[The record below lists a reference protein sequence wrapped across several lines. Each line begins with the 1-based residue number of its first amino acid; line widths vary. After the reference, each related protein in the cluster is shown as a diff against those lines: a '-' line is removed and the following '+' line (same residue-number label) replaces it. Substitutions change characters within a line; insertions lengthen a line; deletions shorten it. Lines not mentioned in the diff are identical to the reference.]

1 MKMHNTHTSEED
13 FCLFCSL
20 LYKRHLVTGV
30 GGNLSIRVGDR
41 IFMTPTGYSLRNLT
55 PNRLVTVNKKGRV
68 LGKGIPT
75 KDMDLHLGILGKRP
89 EINVVCHVHGAFI
102 ISASAL
108 MDPGHDTLPPVTP
121 GFVYFAYPLK
131 MISFAVP
138 GTKEFVNAAVEHF
151 VNPESRALLLQNH
164 GLVTVAENF
173 DTALNIAEEIDEAAR
188 VYVLTNGRAQC
199 VPVEDV
205 SNIRS
210 NRI

>member
-1 MKMHNTHTSEED
+1 MHNIHISKED

-20 LYKRHLVTGV
+20 LYERHLVTGV
-30 GGNLSIRVGDR
+30 GGNLSIRLGDR
-41 IFMTPTGYSLRNLT
+41 IFITPTGYSLRDLT
-55 PNRLVTVNKKGRV
+55 PDMVVTVNNKGRV
-68 LGKGIPT
+68 KDKGIPT

-108 MDPGHDTLPPVTP
+108 MDPGRDTLPPVTP

-138 GTKEFVNAAVEHF
+138 GTKEFVKAAIEPF
-151 VNPESRALLLQNH
+151 VNSECRALLLQNH

-173 DTALNIAEEIDEAAR
+173 NEALNIAEEINEAAR
-188 VYVLTNGRAQC
+188 VYVLTNGRAK
-199 VPVEDV
+199 VIPVEDI
-205 SNIRS
+205 SNIKS
-210 NRI
+210 GRI